1 MKNFEEQKKK
11 KQEEKLSMEQQK
23 YSFNP
28 QINDNSR
35 RILNREQY
43 ATTTTE

>member
-1 MKNFEEQKKK
+1 MKYFEEQKKK

-23 YSFNP
+23 YTFNP